1 MHSALFTNSRQ
12 AQTMNTPINK
22 MTSSVFLTPPS
33 SLDKDSQELT
43 TTAPLSPPP
52 IFSLLTPT
60 KDAPTTEAVDFIS
73 LLYPSFFLISD
84 QILSSLNPVDL
95 INCLAVCKSWRQAVI
110 SNKSCVQK
118 IKNYRKLIKKDSE
131 NSYHIKSQ
139 QQTLPEPRRPL
150 GATSINVITTTTV
163 SMESLKVT
171 ANTITTNAT
180 TSLRPCPKCSSP
192 ARKIDV
198 QKAHCNFCDYNF
210 CCQCFKSSHE
220 QSCTRQLSPKRPA
233 DSDSI
238 VCNKKSKKRLRRL

>member
-1 MHSALFTNSRQ
+1 
-12 AQTMNTPINK
+12 

-43 TTAPLSPPP
+43 TMAPLSPPP

-60 KDAPTTEAVDFIS
+60 KDAITTEAVDFIS
-73 LLYPSFFLISD
+73 KLYPSFRHISD
-84 QILSSLNPVDL
+84 QILSSLDPVDL
-95 INCLAVCKSWRQAVI
+95 TNCLAVCKSWRQAVI
-110 SNKSCVQK
+110 SNKSCVKK

-131 NSYHIKSQ
+131 NLHHIKSQ
-139 QQTLPEPRRPL
+139 LQTLPQPRRPF
-150 GATSINVITTTTV
+150 GTTSINVITTTTV

-171 ANTITTNAT
+171 PNTITTNAT
-180 TSLRPCPKCSSP
+180 TSLRYCPQCSSP

-198 QKAHCNFCDYNF
+198 HKAYCKICDYNF

-220 QSCTRQLSPKRPA
+220 QNCIRELSPKRPA

-238 VCNKKSKKRLRRL
+238 VGSKKSKKRLRRL